1 MKKLVNTL
9 NKLAKELR
17 KQEVSCTTCDKLRI
31 KIDQEADKNR
41 YVINDLLLYRKI
53 KDVGFEYHNNDM
65 EYVHIRYALVAKIY
79 LCVDLLTR
87 KEQTL

>member
-53 KDVGFEYHNNDM
+53 KDNF
-65 EYVHIRYALVAKIY
+65 ALS
-79 LCVDLLTR
+79 
-87 KEQTL
+87 